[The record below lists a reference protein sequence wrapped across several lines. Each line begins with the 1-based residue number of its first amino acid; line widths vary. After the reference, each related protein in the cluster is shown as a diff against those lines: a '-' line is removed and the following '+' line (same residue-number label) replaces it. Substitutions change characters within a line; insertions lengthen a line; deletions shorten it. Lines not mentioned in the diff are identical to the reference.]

1 MVSYKVPHEK
11 GNIKQ
16 GGIFTLSN
24 FSSNSVPTGY
34 FSGQTL
40 LPIGERR
47 GGRLHFERG
56 GRVRA
61 QLFAALFRQLSP
73 ASTLRRLQFK
83 IFSPFKNFILIAFSG
98 LSSFSE
104 NAYKLCYNISAK

>member
-11 GNIKQ
+11 GRIKQ
-16 GGIFTLSN
+16 RGIFTLSY
-24 FSSNSVPTGY
+24 FSWNSALNGY

-61 QLFAALFRQLSP
+61 QLFSALFRQLSP

-83 IFSPFKNFILIAFSG
+83 IFSPFKNFILIAFAG
-98 LSSFSE
+98 LFSLSE
-104 NAYKLCYNISAK
+104 NAYKLYNNIFA